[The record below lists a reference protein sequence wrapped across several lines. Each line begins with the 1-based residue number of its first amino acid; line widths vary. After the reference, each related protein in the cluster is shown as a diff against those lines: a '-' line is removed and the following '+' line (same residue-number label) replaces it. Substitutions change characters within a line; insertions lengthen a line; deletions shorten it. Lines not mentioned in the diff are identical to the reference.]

1 MFLEKIVCCYHRLT
15 AYLIQYCILICN
27 IIGIILII
35 IGLLAIK
42 WRYISGAIQFLYIIC
57 LIIYIFGTLCILII
71 IYFRRNKTIN
81 KRNNKPSI
89 KISIANIVLS
99 FFGVLFSII
108 CLIYCWIKY
117 KDNKVKGWKKF
128 WMFFCLGGN
137 IRVIFFVIFS
147 WISIYLRLRKKTS
160 GAYIAKKEEQSISNE
175 STISSI
181 RNVKV
186 SYGVRELNLK

>member
-1 MFLEKIVCCYHRLT
+1 MFLEKIVCCYHRFT

-42 WRYISGAIQFLYIIC
+42 WEYISSAIQLIYIIS

-81 KRNNKPSI
+81 KINNKPSI
-89 KISIANIVLS
+89 KISFANIVLS
-99 FFGVLFSII
+99 FFGDLFSII

-117 KDNKVKGWKKF
+117 NDNKIKGWKKI

-137 IRVIFFVIFS
+137 IRVIFFVFFS
-147 WISIYLRLRKKTS
+147 WISIYLRLRKKTN

-175 STISSI
+175 STISSN
-181 RNVKV
+181 REVKV
-186 SYGVRELNLK
+186 SYGIRELYLK